1 MLSKS
6 GRLLY
11 LCLEQKMRPLAN
23 KSHPEIPSLGPA
35 SLCSSCSLCVYTVCV
50 SGLCT
55 IPPLTVFDSLLC
67 VRDLG
72 LWSLALCT
80 WKKKQT
86 FLQRSVHLCA
96 KKKEKKGKET
106 KKSCWIFPPS
116 PSSCREFHFR
126 HPKRSVSLSMRK
138 SGAMKKGGIFSA
150 EFLKVFIPSLF
161 ISHVL
166 ALGLG

>member
-50 SGLCT
+50 SGLST
-55 IPPLTVFDSLLC
+55 IPPLTLFDSLLC

-72 LWSLALCT
+72 L
-80 WKKKQT
+80 
-86 FLQRSVHLCA
+86 
-96 KKKEKKGKET
+96 
-106 KKSCWIFPPS
+106 
-116 PSSCREFHFR
+116 
-126 HPKRSVSLSMRK
+126 
-138 SGAMKKGGIFSA
+138 
-150 EFLKVFIPSLF
+150 
-161 ISHVL
+161 
-166 ALGLG
+166 